1 MEQGKCHVA
10 IEVDVN
16 EEGRI
21 EIKTDEELIPTTV
34 AQQILDQVV
43 AKVTK
48 VKMHDIDDALV
59 HRIAATELKLKIWQ
73 GLTIGFGIAF
83 IIALLKVKGII

>member
-16 EEGRI
+16 DEGRI

-48 VKMHDIDDALV
+48 VKMHNIDDALV
-59 HRIAATELKLKIWQ
+59 MRIAEAESKLRLWKII
-73 GLTIGFGIAF
+73 TACACVMT